1 VRTDTN
7 PSHCGRCD
15 NPCPASVGCSAGQ
28 CTVTEAGD
36 LISAINNFRI
46 AQGCPVLTADPRLM
60 ASAQFLSEDMA
71 YGDFIDDSGLAS
83 DGSTISGRMAR
94 EGYNASSWSELNAW
108 TYATANDVI
117 GLWTN
122 NANYRRQLARCNLQ
136 HIGVGHV
143 YQANDQ
149 PNVMHNGAPQGPFF
163 HYWTADLASP

>member
-1 VRTDTN
+1 
-7 PSHCGRCD
+7 
-15 NPCPASVGCSAGQ
+15 
-28 CTVTEAGD
+28 
-36 LISAINNFRI
+36 
-46 AQGCPVLTADPRLM
+46 M

-71 YGDFIDDSGLAS
+71 YQDFIDDSGQAS
-83 DGSTISGRMAR
+83 DGTLPPDRMSR
-94 EGYNASSWSELNAW
+94 EGYNAGNWGELNAW

-149 PNVMHNGAPQGPFF
+149 PNVMHNGATQGPFF